1 MDEKTMI
8 NDLILNLKSNISL
21 YQTAI
26 CDSENIGIRQI
37 LQQMRN
43 SNESM
48 LYELTKVANLKG
60 YTKQV
65 AKNEIK
71 EIEKLKKEK
80 KEDKKRENKKKKEK
94 KRENRNIIV
103 KNGKYKKLL
112 KT

>member
-60 YTKQV
+60 YSKPV
-65 AKNEIK
+65 AKAEMQEIDT
-71 EIEKLKKEK
+71 L
-80 KEDKKRENKKKKEK
+80 KKEK

>member
-48 LYELTKVANLKG
+48 LYELTKVADLKG
-60 YTKQV
+60 YSKPV
-65 AKNEIK
+65 AKAEMQEIDT
-71 EIEKLKKEK
+71 LKKE
-80 KEDKKRENKKKKEK
+80 
-94 KRENRNIIV
+94 I
-103 KNGKYKKLL
+103 L
-112 KT
+112 